1 MPGDRSRG
9 GPAMTSTRPDPA
21 RRLWLAGGA
30 ALLASPPAP
39 ARGLLPVSTGIHR
52 RPDAYRPTFRDDFDD
67 LDVSR
72 FNEDAVGGV
81 LRAPA
86 WRSRYRHPRKDFIN
100 GEKQVYV
107 DPSVAGTGS
116 VPLGLQPF
124 SLRDGVLSITADR
137 ASAAASAVLWG
148 QRYTSGAITTEYT
161 HWQQYGWFEIRT
173 RLPVGRGLWPAFWLL
188 PKREAW
194 PPEIDVFEASG
205 MRPDEAIF
213 TVHEPGP
220 GRDAASSGWLK
231 LPPPAADGFRTF
243 ACEWTERRIS
253 FYVEG
258 RRMFEH
264 VGHRIHE
271 PMYLL
276 ANMGVGSSDP
286 HWIPDPDESTPF
298 PAAFEIDHIRAY
310 AR

>member
-1 MPGDRSRG
+1 MHRAARRSWLASG
-9 GPAMTSTRPDPA
+9 TALWAAHALAQPARPATGLRPDGY
-21 RRLWLAGGA
+21 RLA
-30 ALLASPPAP
+30 
-39 ARGLLPVSTGIHR
+39 
-52 RPDAYRPTFRDDFDD
+52 FEDDFDD
-67 LDVSR
+67 TDVGR
-72 FNEDAVGGV
+72 INEDATGG
-81 LRAPA
+81 RPGAPA
-86 WRSRYRHPRKDFIN
+86 WRSRYRHPRKDVIN
-100 GEKQVYV
+100 GEKQAYV
-107 DPSVAGTGS
+107 DPSVAGTGDR
-116 VPLGLQPF
+116 PLGLQPF
-124 SLRDGVLSITADR
+124 ALGGGALAIRADR
-137 ASAAASAVLWG
+137 APAGAERLLWG
-148 QRYTSGAITTEYT
+148 QRYTSGAITTEFT
-161 HWQQYGWFEIRT
+161 HWQQYGWFEIRA

-188 PKREAW
+188 PKRDAW

-205 MRPDEAIF
+205 ARPGEAIF

-220 GRDAASSGWLK
+220 GRDGASSGWLR

-276 ANMGVGSSDP
+276 ANMAVGSRDP
-286 HWIPDPDESTPF
+286 NWIPDPDATTPF
-298 PAAFEIDHIRAY
+298 PSTLLIDRIAAY

>member
-1 MPGDRSRG
+1 
-9 GPAMTSTRPDPA
+9 MTAPRPDPA
-21 RRLWLAGGA
+21 RRLWLAGGT

-39 ARGLLPVSTGIHR
+39 ARGLVPVSIGPQR
-52 RPDAYRPTFRDDFDD
+52 RPDGYRLTFHDEFDD
-67 LDVSR
+67 QDLGR
-72 FNEDAVGGV
+72 FNENAVAANPP
-81 LRAPA
+81 APA
-86 WRSRYRHPRKDFIN
+86 WRSRYRQPRKDIIN

-107 DPSVAGTGS
+107 DPIVSGTGPT
-116 VPLGLQPF
+116 PLGLQPF
-124 SLRDGVLSITADR
+124 ALRDGVLSIIADR
-137 ASAAASAVLWG
+137 APPAAAPVLWG

-161 HWQQYGWFEIRT
+161 HWQQYGWFEIRA
-173 RLPVGRGLWPAFWLL
+173 RLPVGRGFWPAFWLL

-205 MRPDEAIF
+205 TRPGEAMF

-220 GRDAASSGWLK
+220 GRDSASSGWMK
-231 LPPPAADGFRTF
+231 LPPAARDGFRTF

-276 ANMGVGSSDP
+276 ANLAVGSQDP
-286 HWIPDPDESTPF
+286 HWIPDPDASTPF

>member
-1 MPGDRSRG
+1 MHPPRNV
-9 GPAMTSTRPDPA
+9 
-21 RRLWLAGGA
+21 RRTWLASGA
-30 ALLASPPAP
+30 ALLAARTAAASPPAAP
-39 ARGLLPVSTGIHR
+39 SRGSAAIV
-52 RPDAYRPTFRDDFDD
+52 RPDGYRPVFVDDFDVA
-67 LDVSR
+67 DVGR
-72 FNEDAVGGV
+72 INEDATGG
-81 LRAPA
+81 RPGAPA

-107 DPSVAGTGS
+107 DPQVAGTGDR
-116 VPLGLQPF
+116 PFGLQPF
-124 SLRDGVLSITADR
+124 SIRDGILSITADR
-137 ASAAASAVLWG
+137 TPPDAVRHLWG
-148 QRYTSGAITTEYT
+148 QRYTSGAMTTEYT
-161 HWQQYGWFEIRT
+161 HWQQYGWFEIRAK
-173 RLPVGRGLWPAFWLL
+173 LPVGRGLWPAFWLL
-188 PKREAW
+188 PKRDAW

-205 MRPDEAIF
+205 TRPGEAIF

-220 GRDAASSGWLK
+220 GRDGASSGWLK
-231 LPPPAADGFRTF
+231 LPPPAPDGFRTF

-276 ANMGVGSSDP
+276 ANMGIGSRDP
-286 HWIPDPDESTPF
+286 AWIPDPDATTPF
-298 PAAFEIDHIRAY
+298 PASFRIDRIAAY